1 MNDDAGTVE
10 DRVRKVLLDYVKN
23 PETEITLD
31 AAFVDLGLDSLDG
44 LEMMFDLETE
54 FDLAIPD
61 EVAGEIKTV
70 REAVEGIER
79 LQAAEGDDD
88 GVAGPTP

>member
-10 DRVRKVLLDYVKN
+10 DRVRKVLRNYVKN
-23 PETEITLD
+23 PEAEITLE

-54 FDLAIPD
+54 FDVAIPD

-70 REAVEGIER
+70 QQAVEGIER
-79 LQAAEGDDD
+79 LVAAEGED
-88 GVAGPTP
+88 GGAAGPTQ

>member
-44 LEMMFDLETE
+44 LEMMFDLESE
-54 FDLAIPD
+54 FDVAIPD

-70 REAVEGIER
+70 RQAVEGIER
-79 LQAAEGDDD
+79 LQAAEND
-88 GVAGPTP
+88 AGGEGGSTS